1 MICAFSAGLAT
12 SWTSICGLSNRNRC
26 STASVRA
33 LIAPPFRP
41 ITRPGRSAKSV
52 TRVPIGVRWISRPPK
67 PARRVSFIRYSFN
80 STRRTFSTMIRLSF
94 RLTFASAGISCHLFE
109 DDLEVHG
116 VLVPRTASPVR
127 ARAKAFRRRPFV
139 GVDHADD
146 HRVGIFF
153 PGELRVRDRA
163 LEDLEEGLRCFH
175 RHELRRSRRPDAGSA
190 VRDRLPRHGE
200 LADVM
205 PDHLRLDLDRHEL
218 LPVVDRD
225 LLPDEVREDRDVAA
239 VCAHGLLGPV
249 RADLLDEREAFL
261 VNPAHERPPRSG
273 GQELDDLFERHRL
286 HLIERVP
293 TVRELLLAPG
303 LDQARALPQLPS
315 RGLGQAAHLLP
326 RHRQDLRRFSFSRFG
341 FGDIRPTFR
350 PGGASYPTVDGF
362 PTCWWDPPPCG
373 WSTGFIATPRT
384 LNAGLLKERYENHFL
399 PAFVKGL
406 SPRPAPAT
414 APIVARQSGW
424 NVWNCPEGSWT
435 TVRSAWLTTTA
446 CVPAARTNFPPSPG
460 IASML

>member
-1 MICAFSAGLAT
+1 M
-12 SWTSICGLSNRNRC
+12 
-26 STASVRA
+26 
-33 LIAPPFRP
+33 RP
-41 ITRPGRSAKSV
+41 
-52 TRVPIGVRWISRPPK
+52 
-67 PARRVSFIRYSFN
+67 SFQ
-80 STRRTFSTMIRLSF
+80 
-94 RLTFASAGISCHLFE
+94 
-109 DDLEVHG
+109 
-116 VLVPRTASPVR
+116 
-127 ARAKAFRRRPFV
+127 
-139 GVDHADD
+139 
-146 HRVGIFF
+146 
-153 PGELRVRDRA
+153 
-163 LEDLEEGLRCFH
+163 

-261 VNPAHERPPRSG
+261 VNPAHERPPR
-273 GQELDDLFERHRL
+273 
-286 HLIERVP
+286 
-293 TVRELLLAPG
+293 
-303 LDQARALPQLPS
+303 
-315 RGLGQAAHLLP
+315 
-326 RHRQDLRRFSFSRFG
+326 
-341 FGDIRPTFR
+341 
-350 PGGASYPTVDGF
+350 
-362 PTCWWDPPPCG
+362 PCG

>member
-1 MICAFSAGLAT
+1 MTFS
-12 SWTSICGLSNRNRC
+12 
-26 STASVRA
+26 
-33 LIAPPFRP
+33 
-41 ITRPGRSAKSV
+41 
-52 TRVPIGVRWISRPPK
+52 
-67 PARRVSFIRYSFN
+67 RYSRAW
-80 STRRTFSTMIRLSF
+80 STVFPPCWR
-94 RLTFASAGISCHLFE
+94 ASSPAFFQGS
-109 DDLEVHG
+109 G
-116 VLVPRTASPVR
+116 SPRPS
-127 ARAKAFRRRPFV
+127 ARAMVSLLYSTVYPNFDMRPSFQ
-139 GVDHADD
+139 
-146 HRVGIFF
+146 
-153 PGELRVRDRA
+153 
-163 LEDLEEGLRCFH
+163 

>member
-1 MICAFSAGLAT
+1 M
-12 SWTSICGLSNRNRC
+12 
-26 STASVRA
+26 
-33 LIAPPFRP
+33 RP
-41 ITRPGRSAKSV
+41 
-52 TRVPIGVRWISRPPK
+52 
-67 PARRVSFIRYSFN
+67 SFQ
-80 STRRTFSTMIRLSF
+80 
-94 RLTFASAGISCHLFE
+94 
-109 DDLEVHG
+109 
-116 VLVPRTASPVR
+116 
-127 ARAKAFRRRPFV
+127 
-139 GVDHADD
+139 
-146 HRVGIFF
+146 
-153 PGELRVRDRA
+153 
-163 LEDLEEGLRCFH
+163 

-225 LLPDEVREDRDVAA
+225 
-239 VCAHGLLGPV
+239 
-249 RADLLDEREAFL
+249 
-261 VNPAHERPPRSG
+261 
-273 GQELDDLFERHRL
+273 
-286 HLIERVP
+286 
-293 TVRELLLAPG
+293 
-303 LDQARALPQLPS
+303 
-315 RGLGQAAHLLP
+315 LLP